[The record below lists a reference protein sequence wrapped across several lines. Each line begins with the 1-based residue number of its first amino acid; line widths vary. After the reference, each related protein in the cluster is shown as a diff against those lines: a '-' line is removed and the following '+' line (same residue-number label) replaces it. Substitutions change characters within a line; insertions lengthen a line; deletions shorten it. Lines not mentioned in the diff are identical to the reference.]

1 MGAKN
6 CPETPRQQM
15 IGMMYLVLTA
25 MLALNV
31 SKDILAA
38 FDVVDNTLNQS
49 NINVKEAMT
58 SQYTALYNS
67 EDAKAEKAK
76 EKAKKLKKLT
86 DETVNYIEQLRFDM
100 TKYVDGEKADG
111 VQKAIANAKKESWPI
126 PIVPVEDIEG
136 KDNFD
141 KPTFFMLGDSE
152 GKDPKCNAHQ
162 LKMKI
167 EAYKKNALALIENE
181 ALRKEAERKIQL
193 STADHKKDPTKK
205 GDENKSWEVYNFDH
219 LITGGAVILLSK
231 MAGEV
236 KNAENEI
243 FQALISEITASDFK
257 IAEFEGHA
265 IAESKVL
272 FVGDKYKA
280 NVVIAAFDPSIDLD
294 VYYKVGA
301 DSLPIS
307 QESSAQHLTGKGSG
321 VPLELDGGGTGE
333 HKFAGF
339 IKIVAPDGKG
349 DGDGY
354 KRFFFHDNYM
364 VIPKSGATVSA
375 DKMNVLYA
383 GIVNPMT
390 AAGGMD
396 ASKIS
401 LSIPGCTVAGAG
413 GGHYN
418 VTPPV
423 GLVGKTVTATVR
435 TSEGS
440 VNQTFRV
447 KKVPDPTSYLGGGI
461 WGGKRS
467 KGELLAQPFIS
478 ARMGDDFA
486 FDLRWSITSYTVT
499 VISKGIEGA
508 PMSCSGGQ
516 FSGAVSAAI
525 SGASSGTVIIFSNI
539 KATSAAGTRTLRD
552 ITVRIR

>member
-38 FDVVDNTLNQS
+38 FDVVDSTLNQS
-49 NINVKEAMT
+49 NMNVKEAMT
-58 SQYTALYNS
+58 SQYASLSMS
-67 EDAKAEKAK
+67 EDAKADN
-76 EKAKKLKKLT
+76 AKKKAAELKKLT
-86 DETVNYIEQLRFDM
+86 DETVEFIEQLRFDM
-100 TKYVDGEKADG
+100 TKEIEGEDSDG
-111 VQKAIANAKKESWPI
+111 VQRAIANAKKEGWKV
-126 PIVPVEDIEG
+126 PIVPVEDIEA

-152 GKDPKCNAHQ
+152 GKDPNCNAQ
-162 LKMKI
+162 KLKNKI
-167 EAYKKNALALIENE
+167 NDYKTKALALIENE
-181 ALRKEAERKIQL
+181 ALRKEAERKIVL
-193 STADHKKDPTKK
+193 NTDDHKKNPAKK
-205 GDENKSWEVYNFDH
+205 GDEDKTWEVYNFDH
-219 LITGGAVILLSK
+219 LIHSGAAILLSK
-231 MAGEV
+231 LAGEV

-243 FQALISEITASDFK
+243 FQAIISEITASDFK
-257 IAEFEGHA
+257 ISEFEGHA
-265 IAESKVL
+265 IAESKIL
-272 FVGDKYKA
+272 FVGDKYRA
-280 NVVIAAFDPSIDLD
+280 NVVIAAFDPTVDLD
-294 VYYKVGA
+294 VYYKMGV
-301 DSLPIS
+301 DSLPIN
-307 QESSAQHLTGKGSG
+307 QESSASHLSGKGSG
-321 VPLELDGGGTGE
+321 VPMELDGGGTGE

-349 DGDGY
+349 DGDGF
-354 KRFFFHDNYM
+354 KRFFFHDSYT
-364 VIPKSGATVSA
+364 VIPKGGATVSA

-383 GIVNPMT
+383 GITNPMT

-401 LSIPGCTVAGAG
+401 LSIPGCQVSATG

-418 VTPPV
+418 VTPPAT
-423 GLVGKTVTATVR
+423 LVGKQVTATVN
-435 TSEGS
+435 TSDGS
-440 VNQTFRV
+440 VSQVFRV

-486 FDLRWSITSYTVT
+486 FDLKWSITSYRVS

-508 PMSCSGGQ
+508 PISCSGGA
-516 FSGAVSAAI
+516 FSGAVSSAI
-525 SGASSGTVIIFSNI
+525 SGASAGTVIIFQDI
-539 KATSAAGTRTLRD
+539 KATSVAGTRTLRD
-552 ITVRIR
+552 ITIRIK

>member
-1 MGAKN
+1 
-6 CPETPRQQM
+6 
-15 IGMMYLVLTA
+15 
-25 MLALNV
+25 
-31 SKDILAA
+31 
-38 FDVVDNTLNQS
+38 
-49 NINVKEAMT
+49 
-58 SQYTALYNS
+58 
-67 EDAKAEKAK
+67 
-76 EKAKKLKKLT
+76 
-86 DETVNYIEQLRFDM
+86 
-100 TKYVDGEKADG
+100 
-111 VQKAIANAKKESWPI
+111 
-126 PIVPVEDIEG
+126 
-136 KDNFD
+136 
-141 KPTFFMLGDSE
+141 MLGDSE
-152 GKDPKCNAHQ
+152 GKDPKCKAQQ
-162 LKMKI
+162 LKNKI
-167 EAYKKNALALIENE
+167 DEYKKKALALIENE
-181 ALRKEAERKIQL
+181 NLRKEAARKIQL
-193 STADHKKDPTKK
+193 NTEDHKKNPNKK
-205 GDENKSWEVYNFDH
+205 GDENKSWAVYNFDH

-243 FQALISEITASDFK
+243 FQALISEITAGDFK

-280 NVVIAAFDPSIDLD
+280 NVVIAAFDPTVDLD
-294 VYYKVGA
+294 VYYKVGI
-301 DSLPIS
+301 DSLPVD
-307 QESSAQHLTGKGSG
+307 QESSAQHLSGKGNG

-349 DGDGY
+349 DGDGF
-354 KRFFFHDNYM
+354 KRFFFRDSYT

-401 LSIPGCTVAGAG
+401 LSIPGCAVSSTG

-486 FDLRWSITSYTVT
+486 FDLRWSVTSYTVV

-508 PMSCSGGQ
+508 PMSCGGGQ